1 MIVDIPTA
9 ADFQSA
15 GLKQVHLAWQIAMQS
30 VYDFDEATYYKLAD
44 ETPEEAAEEF
54 WQRSQPALANA
65 YSLIQQGYG
74 DRAQRQDRRDHTLS
88 VDR

>member
-9 ADFQSA
+9 AEFQSA

-30 VYDFDEATYYKLAD
+30 VHDFDEATYYKLAD
-44 ETPEEAAEEF
+44 ETPEEAAEGILA
-54 WQRSQPALANA
+54 ALAA
-65 YSLIQQGYG
+65 GARQCVQPDPAGYG
-74 DRAQRQDRRDHTLS
+74 ARAQRQDRRDYTLS